1 MKRKLLAVGLAVL
14 AVALALTGCAPK
26 ATKLQVILNQTWN
39 KPSFEPALRAYEQ
52 AHKGVTID
60 LQVVP
65 DEQFTSLIKTRIATK
80 EYPDVYLDNFGQIV
94 QMYNVPD
101 LLVDLSKEP
110 WIGRLMATDGVT
122 VGGKVYGLPM
132 NGTPSVEGF
141 VYNKDVFAKAGVS
154 VPTTQAELL
163 DACAKLKQA
172 GVTPIVVTAKD
183 TWTIGMWIIEIMPL
197 VVMDRPTIWTDLNTG
212 KVKYNEVPQFLT
224 ALKSMKQLIV
234 DSGYVNKDFLATT
247 YDMGNDMVATG
258 KAAMVVQGDWAASDM
273 VKKYPDANVGMF
285 PFPIVDNA
293 RFTAGFTPAF
303 TILKA
308 SKNVA
313 AAKELLKYFATP
325 EQVKAVALDWGYVP
339 ATKDVTVKLAPWI
352 QEVVDNYITKG
363 KSPIPEMGVTSII
376 SIGKLSDYATNMVA
390 GSMTPEEAMA
400 EWQKYFEEQATIRK
414 LPGW

>member
-1 MKRKLLAVGLAVL
+1 MKRKLLAIGLAVL
-14 AVALALTGCAPK
+14 AVALARTGCAPK

-122 VGGKVYGLPM
+122 VDGKVYGLPM

-212 KVKYNEVPQFLT
+212 KVKYNEVPQFLA
-224 ALKSMKQLIV
+224 ALQGMKQLIV
-234 DSGYVNKDFLATT
+234 DSGFVNKDFLATT

-303 TILKA
+303 TILKE

-339 ATKDVTVKLAPWI
+339 ATKDVTVELAPWI

-390 GSMTPEEAMA
+390 GSMTPEEVMA

>member
-1 MKRKLLAVGLAVL
+1 MKRKLLAIGLAVL

-122 VGGKVYGLPM
+122 VDGKVYGLPM

-141 VYNKDVFAKAGVS
+141 VYNKDVFAKAGVA

-212 KVKYNEVPQFLT
+212 KVKYNEVPQFLA
-224 ALKSMKQLIV
+224 ALQGMKQLIV
-234 DSGYVNKDFLATT
+234 DSGFVNKDFLATT

-303 TILKA
+303 TILKE

-339 ATKDVTVKLAPWI
+339 ATKDVTVELAPWI

-390 GSMTPEEAMA
+390 GSMTPEEVMA

>member
-1 MKRKLLAVGLAVL
+1 MKRKLLAIGLAVL

-122 VGGKVYGLPM
+122 VDGKVYGLPM

-212 KVKYNEVPQFLT
+212 KVKYNEVPQFLA
-224 ALKSMKQLIV
+224 ALQGMKQLIV
-234 DSGYVNKDFLATT
+234 DSGFVNKDFLATT

-303 TILKA
+303 TILKE

-339 ATKDVTVKLAPWI
+339 ATKDVTVELAPWI

-390 GSMTPEEAMA
+390 GSMTPEEVMA